1 MKEKSN
7 KKNKGINIINILN
20 VIVSI
25 GLILGMLFSFKIEHI
40 QMSELG
46 ETYNKIFYI
55 NLKEKLWIMLVVFIT
70 TFLFV
75 ILINKILKKEFKK
88 LYIKEKKTDDPIKLP
103 NITVGLVLGLINA
116 IVAQV
121 LFRGKI
127 LDLLNI
133 GWFGKNLT
141 NTKLDYNFVM
151 IVSPIIQNML
161 FYLAITIIA
170 GLIYAFICFLYF
182 VNIKLD
188 GIDSKDLKQ
197 SSFVTIF
204 RRFAITI
211 LFIALAIFTFRIFD
225 IFSGDM
231 FKKFAPDNTYLT
243 GASKADVTIR
253 FWGNI
258 IFSIVFF
265 ILILRINRNV
275 KNGKGMK
282 ALKILIMVPVL
293 VLSLNIMIFLYKA
306 VFIGNDT
313 LEKENKYI
321 EKNIRATEEAF
332 NIKLDTKIIEE
343 AEEFNKNDFG
353 NLEQFSNEIPIIS
366 EELVLQNLES
376 FKKKDSSFK
385 YMKPS
390 IIADDKTIN
399 YFSPRENK
407 DLKVRNIDG
416 KEYVYNHGY
425 FGALTD
431 AKRTDEDGFL
441 MLDEKISEQN
451 FLGGM
456 KITEPRIYYGLTTNK
471 STVVGPEI
479 NEFDY
484 EVINSSKEKEI
495 RMHKYNG
502 KGGKKLNK
510 KESFLFSIYHLD
522 PNIFING
529 RKKENKI
536 LFNRQI
542 IDRAKKVLPQLI
554 YDDNPYLVPNQ
565 NGSLSWVIDAY
576 TSSNKYP
583 YSQKILTKNEKG
595 NIGRINYFKN
605 SVKVVIDAYDGT
617 IDFYMMDESDPFAKQ
632 IQNKYKNLFK
642 KKEEMPEAIKNNL
655 IYPKKLY
662 DIQAKVIE
670 NYHKISQDTL
680 YRSEDIWEVSSVKN
694 GNNKQIKTKY
704 LNLRD
709 NDKQNKISLVTMY
722 TPLNKQNI
730 KGYLTG
736 SVENAENKLTL
747 VKFDQNENFLSLN
760 YMKDKIHEDEK
771 AKIKIDKLN
780 RLGVELLR
788 DTMLVPVNNSILY
801 VEPVYQVHLNEKSVP
816 VLKMVIVA
824 NGNKVGIGS
833 NLRSAVSNLFTD
845 QAISINVYDPNNMSL
860 IIDSIISNNKKLKES
875 MKSSNWNYIGK
886 DLDKLT
892 VLIEQ
897 LKKAKIKE
905 EQRQNKEQIE
915 KQKTIQNEIKE
926 KTEKQEKVE

>member
-1 MKEKSN
+1 MKEKTV
-7 KKNKGINIINILN
+7 KKNKGIQITNIFNIL
-20 VIVSI
+20 ISI
-25 GLILGMLFSFKIEHI
+25 GLIIGMLFSIKIEHI
-40 QMSELG
+40 QMTELG
-46 ETYNKIFYI
+46 DKYTKIFYT
-55 NLKEKLWIMLVVFIT
+55 NLKEKLWIMSAVFVS
-70 TFLFV
+70 TFIFV
-75 ILINKILKKEFKK
+75 ILINKTLKKEFKK
-88 LYIKEKKTDDPIKLP
+88 LYIKEKKSDDFIKLP
-103 NITVGLVLGLINA
+103 NITAGLVLGLANS
-116 IVAQV
+116 IVAQF

-127 LDLLNI
+127 LDLLNV
-133 GWFGKNLT
+133 GWFGKNLS
-141 NTKLDYNFVM
+141 NTKLDYNLVM
-151 IVSPIIQNML
+151 IVSPIIQSML
-161 FYLAITIIA
+161 FYLAITLVV
-170 GLIYAFICFLYF
+170 GLIYAFVCFLYF
-182 VNIKLD
+182 VNVKLD

-197 SSFVTIF
+197 SSLVTIF
-204 RRFAITI
+204 RKFGITI
-211 LFIALAIFTFRIFD
+211 LFIALAIFTLRIFD

-231 FKKFAPDNTYLT
+231 FKKLAPDNIYLT
-243 GASKADVTIR
+243 GASKADVIIR

-258 IFSIVFF
+258 ILSVVFF
-265 ILILRINRNV
+265 ILILRINGSI
-275 KNGKGMK
+275 KKAKGMK
-282 ALKILIMVPVL
+282 ALRLLITIPILI
-293 VLSLNIMIFLYKA
+293 LSLNIMIFLYKA
-306 VFIGNDT
+306 IFIGNNI

-321 EKNIRATEEAF
+321 EKNIKATEEAF
-332 NIKLDTKIIEE
+332 NIKLDTKIIEQ
-343 AEEFNKNDFG
+343 AEEFNKNDFEK
-353 NLEQFSNEIPIIS
+353 LEQFANEIPIIS

-390 IIADDKTIN
+390 IIATDKTIN

-407 DLKVRNIDG
+407 DLKVRNING

-431 AKRTDEDGFL
+431 AKKTDEDGFL
-441 MLDEKISEQN
+441 LLDEKISKQTY
-451 FLGGM
+451 LGNVQI
-456 KITEPRIYYGLTTNK
+456 KEPRIYYGLTTNK

-479 NEFDY
+479 EEFDY
-484 EVINSSKEKEI
+484 EVINSEKEKEI
-495 RMHKYNG
+495 KTNKYDG
-502 KGGKKLNK
+502 KGGKNLSK
-510 KESFLFSIYHLD
+510 KESLLFSLYNLD
-522 PNIFING
+522 PNIFVKG

-554 YDDNPYLVPNQ
+554 YDDNPYLVPNE

-576 TSSNKYP
+576 TASNKYP
-583 YSQKILTKNEKG
+583 YAQKILTKNENG
-595 NIGRINYFKN
+595 NIKRINYFKN
-605 SVKVVIDAYDGT
+605 SIKVIIDAYDGT

-642 KKEEMPEAIKNNL
+642 NKEDMPDVIKNNL

-694 GNNKQIKTKY
+694 GNDKQIKTKY
-704 LNLRD
+704 LNLVE
-709 NDKQNKISLVTMY
+709 NNQNQNKISLVTMY

-788 DTMLVPVNNSILY
+788 DTMLVPINNSILY

-833 NLRSAVSNLFTD
+833 NLKSAVNNLFTD

-875 MKSSNWNYIGK
+875 MKSNNWNYIGK
-886 DLDKLT
+886 DLDKLSG
-892 VLIEQ
+892 LIEQ
-897 LKKAKIKE
+897 LEKAKIKE

-915 KQKTIQNEIKE
+915 NQKNIQNEEKENLE
-926 KTEKQEKVE
+926 KTQ